1 MEKTNTSN
9 NFTWIPFYREFAKKL
24 LEYRSNRKAL
34 IEKIKDIFSKM
45 DTLTLPKLAETN
57 KITNI
62 DPFTVFA
69 LFNRN
74 IKYNNRDK
82 ILSLIKS
89 SFNVYAETPK
99 DFNAIPTMQ
108 SINLTFY
115 DYLSDNC
122 GKDIDNLWNL
132 FQIALE
138 YEQNKYI
145 ENDFIKNF
153 NTVIKQK
160 GVSWNITMGLFWI
173 SPYTYLN
180 LDDTNRL
187 YLKNQKIKDFGYN
200 VLDGKTY
207 LDFCRTL
214 SFRLENNK
222 NGINSFPDFSFNAYC
237 STSQQYWLKP
247 ADPDKYDIQ
256 GAFDEFGFI
265 DFSQKNYK
273 YNLNDTV
280 FIYSSGDERKVRYKT
295 IAERVNIPYEEVADD
310 TKFHKTIDVGGSKE
324 DKYVR
329 LRLWKEADDDSLSYE
344 NLKKNGLKS
353 FIQSP
358 LIIKDQELIDYLNS
372 CFEDKKMS
380 IESNKNDNFVLTITA
395 DKVESTDTEFTM
407 DNLSRGDDFKPLDV
421 YFQTANGDIIKRKLN
436 KGERKISN
444 QTMPRIAFQVF
455 EKEISEISQED
466 KKNFP
471 ICRYS
476 LNSKLLCGIYDSE
489 EDFKQN
495 NSHTIENVVYYGDNN
510 NQFVIYC
517 WNIFST
523 VIFVQE
529 CLKRFGKSGDKFI
542 LSYAK
547 KGANETE
554 TDSTDSII
562 QGTDMTKEPIKNQIL
577 YGPPGTG
584 KTYNTVIKAM
594 EIINPGLIVQYKAE
608 AITYDDVKKAFDEAK
623 KNGQIEFVTFHQS
636 YAYEE
641 FVEGIKPDLE
651 ESEDLKYEL
660 KDGIFKRICK
670 NAETPIVENK
680 AETGIRDNPS
690 IWKIS
695 LNGTENNEVKQ
706 YCMDNDCIR
715 VSYHKIPE
723 DENEEFDFEK
733 YKDKYLSL
741 KRFKEEMEIGD
752 IVLSCSSLKTI
763 DAIGVITGEYQYND
777 TFDEYKRCRK
787 VKWLVKGLNYN
798 ILKINSG
805 LNFNRKTFHRVNN
818 MSFNDILPLINSKG
832 QVVKYTEN
840 RKPYVLII
848 DEINRGNIS
857 KIFGELITLIEPDK
871 RQGAAHEIKAKLPYS
886 QSSFAVPQNLYIIG
900 TMNTSDRSI
909 AAVDIAL
916 RRRFKFI
923 EMMPDSNLVADF
935 GIGFKDIFEKLNT
948 RIKLLLDRDHQIG
961 HSYFINTKYEN
972 ADAVTLKE
980 IWFSEIIPL
989 LNEYFYC
996 DWEKLNLVVPGFI
1009 TKVDNIPAELK
1020 DECEDS
1026 AYEFK
1031 TEDDFKDIEDFKT
1044 ALTQDKFEKGN

>member
-1 MEKTNTSN
+1 MNETT

-45 DTLTLPKLAETN
+45 DALTLPKLAETN

-62 DPFTVFA
+62 DPFTFFA

-74 IKYNNRDK
+74 IKYNNRVK

-145 ENDFIKNF
+145 ENEFIELF
-153 NTVIKQK
+153 NTVIKQR

-200 VLDGKTY
+200 VPDGKTY

-214 SFRLENNK
+214 SFGLENNN

-237 STSQQYWLKP
+237 STSQQYWLKS

-256 GAFDEFGFI
+256 GAFDAFGFI
-265 DFSQKNYK
+265 DFSQNNTK
-273 YNLNDTV
+273 YNINDTV

-295 IAERVNIPYEEVADD
+295 IAERVNIPYEETADD

-329 LRLWKEADDDSLSYE
+329 LRLLKEAEDDSLSYE
-344 NLKKNGLKS
+344 NLKKHGLTGTLR
-353 FIQSP
+353 SP
-358 LIIKDQELIDYLNS
+358 LIIKEQEFIDYLNS
-372 CFEDKKMS
+372 CFEDKKMKKYWLYRPAEQGRLWGEFSAKS
-380 IESNKNDNFVLTITA
+380 IIGIGMEGLGDLKQYKTKQEINDKLNEI
-395 DKVESTDTEFTM
+395 
-407 DNLSRGDDFKPLDV
+407 GDYPGQPTNDALCNWQF
-421 YFQTANGDIIKRKLN
+421 ANEMNIGDIVFVAINNQLKLYGRGIVVSDYIFDDSRIEYKSIRRVEWTH
-436 KGERKISN
+436 KGEYDINNIDKQQWSIK
-444 QTMPRIAFQVF
+444 TLTD
-455 EKEISEISQED
+455 ISQYGEKVD
-466 KKNFP
+466 ENFMKP
-471 ICRYS
+471 
-476 LNSKLLCGIYDSE
+476 NEPKA
-489 EDFKQN
+489 
-495 NSHTIENVVYYGDNN
+495 SHP
-510 NQFVIYC
+510 
-517 WNIFST
+517 
-523 VIFVQE
+523 
-529 CLKRFGKSGDKFI
+529 L
-542 LSYAK
+542 
-547 KGANETE
+547 
-554 TDSTDSII
+554 
-562 QGTDMTKEPIKNQIL
+562 NQIL

-909 AAVDIAL
+909 ATVDIAL

-923 EMMPDSNLVADF
+923 EMMPDKTFVANF
-935 GIGFKDIFEKLNT
+935 GIGFQGIFEKLNKK
-948 RIKLLLDRDHQIG
+948 IKLLLDRDHQIG
-961 HSYFINTKYEN
+961 HSYFIKTKYEN
-972 ADAVTLKE
+972 ADAETLKQ
-980 IWFSEIIPL
+980 IWFQEILPL

-996 DWEKLNLVVPGFI
+996 DWEKLKLVVPGFI

-1031 TEDDFKDIEDFKT
+1031 TDEDFKDIDDFTT
-1044 ALTQDKFEKGN
+1044 ALKQDKFEKGN